1 VTDGKKKPSDF
12 DKDLYDDEENLDAED
27 SMDDDFE
34 DDLDLFGDDSD
45 DSDGGEDNLP
55 VVIEDREAR
64 KPREKELELPV
75 LPLREIVVF
84 PYMVIPLF
92 VGRSL
97 SLKAI
102 EVAME
107 SNREILLVSQKHAK
121 TDNPEVD
128 DLHEVGTVAE
138 IMQLLKLPDGIV
150 KILVE
155 GTARAK
161 VHNYTETKE
170 YYRAKVEIFED
181 EEEKNLRT
189 QALMRNVIAQF
200 EQYIKLNKNVPI
212 EIINVTNSVESPGRL
227 ADIIVAHLKLKV
239 EVKQNVLSAFSA
251 EERLSMIC
259 DILNR
264 EIEIL
269 NIEKKIRGRVRKQME
284 QVQKE
289 YYLREQIK
297 AIQKEL
303 GENDEVAQEVKDF
316 KKAIEKAKMPKDV
329 LEKVEKELDK
339 FSKMSYSSAE
349 SGVIRNYLE
358 VMCELPWSKKSKDKL
373 DAAHAQKIL
382 DRDHYGLEKVKER
395 ITEFIAVCQLRKT
408 IKGPILCL
416 IGPPGVGKTSL
427 AKSVAEALGR
437 KFARVSLGGMRD
449 EAEIRGHRRTY
460 VGALP
465 GRIIQMLRQ
474 VGTKNPVI
482 LLDEIDKTGSDFK
495 GDPSSALLEVLD
507 PEQNKTFR
515 DHYLAVPFDLSQVLF
530 LTTAN
535 YIGGIPA
542 PLRDRMEMINL
553 SGYTEE
559 EKVEIGSR
567 YLVPKQQEENG
578 VSEKEVSINK
588 DALSEIIRCY
598 TREAGVRDLERK
610 IGSICR
616 KVAKDSVTSKKF
628 KTAKV
633 TGKTVSKYLGVRKFL
648 PDMQGVEDQVGV
660 VMGLAVTS
668 LGGTTLPIEVEVLEG
683 SGKIMLTGNL
693 GDVMKESCHAAVTY
707 IRRHRDVFGISKD
720 FHKKVDI
727 HIHAPEAAIP
737 KDGPSAGITIAT
749 AAVSALAGIK
759 VRKDVAMT
767 GEISLKG
774 KVMPIGGV
782 KEKSLAA
789 YRVGI
794 KDIVICRDNEK
805 DLEDIPEEIKRKINF
820 HIVEDISEVL
830 EVAFVKADFER
841 VKKKSL
847 KGATR
852 KSGTSAGG
860 AKKISDESGPRVN

>member
-1 VTDGKKKPSDF
+1 MADDKKKPSDF
-12 DKDLYDDEENLDAED
+12 DDEFYDDKQDSEDLSEE
-27 SMDDDFE
+27 DFE
-34 DDLDLFGDDSD
+34 DELDLFGDDLD
-45 DSDGGEDNLP
+45 DSHASEGDNLP

-64 KPREKELELPV
+64 KPREKQLELPV

-107 SNREILLVSQKHAK
+107 SNREILLVSQKNAK
-121 TDNPEVD
+121 TDSPNIE

-161 VHNYTETKE
+161 VKKYTETKE
-170 YYRAKVEIFED
+170 YFGAEVEIFED

-239 EVKQNVLSAFSA
+239 EVKQNVLAAFSA

-303 GENDEVAQEVKDF
+303 GENDEVAQEVKEF
-316 KKAIEKAKMPKDV
+316 QKAIEKAKMPKDV

-339 FSKMSYSSAE
+339 FAKMSYSSAE

-373 DAAHAQKIL
+373 NAAHAQEIL
-382 DRDHYGLEKVKER
+382 DRDHYGLDKVKER

-408 IKGPILCL
+408 LKGPILCL

-437 KFARVSLGGMRD
+437 KFARISLGGMRD

-507 PEQNKTFR
+507 PEQNKAFR
-515 DHYLAVPFDLSQVLF
+515 DHYLGVPFDLSQVLF

-535 YIGGIPA
+535 YVGGIPA

-559 EKVEIGSR
+559 EKIEIGAK

-578 VSEKEVSINK
+578 VTEDQVSVSK

-610 IGSICR
+610 VGSICR
-616 KVAKDSVTSKKF
+616 KVAKESVTSKKF
-628 KTAKV
+628 KPAKV
-633 TGKTVSKYLGVRKFL
+633 VGKTVHKYLGVRKFL
-648 PDMQGVEDQVGV
+648 PDMQGLEDQIGV

-707 IRRHRDVFGISKD
+707 IRCNRDTFGLAKD
-720 FHKKVDI
+720 FYKKVDI

-805 DLEDIPEEIKRKINF
+805 DLEDIPNEIKRKINF
-820 HIVEDISEVL
+820 HIVDNISEVL
-830 EVAFVKADFER
+830 EVAFVKDDFDR

-847 KGATR
+847 KNAVKKGDV
-852 KSGTSAGG
+852 SSDSAKNIENG
-860 AKKISDESGPRVN
+860 SEVRVN

>member
-1 VTDGKKKPSDF
+1 MADSKRKTDKSKLKEI
-12 DKDLYDDEENLDAED
+12 EENV
-27 SMDDDFE
+27 
-34 DDLDLFGDDSD
+34 DSD
-45 DSDGGEDNLP
+45 ESSDLLPEEISSVRSLEGGET
-55 VVIEDREAR
+55 E
-64 KPREKELELPV
+64 EKERKKRDEVFEIPV

-102 EVAME
+102 EKAME
-107 SNREILLVSQKHAK
+107 GNREILLVSQKQAK
-121 TDNPEVD
+121 TDNPEVT
-128 DLHEVGTVAE
+128 DLHDVGTIAE

-155 GTARAK
+155 GTSRASIESF
-161 VHNYTETKE
+161 VETSE
-170 YYRAKVEIFED
+170 YYCAKIREYED
-181 EEEKNLRT
+181 LEEKNLRT

-239 EVKQNVLSAFSA
+239 ETKQKVLAAFSA

-303 GENDEVAQEVKDF
+303 GENDEVAAEVKEF
-316 KKAIEKAKMPKDV
+316 REQIEKAKMPKEVKDKA
-329 LEKVEKELDK
+329 LKELDK

-358 VMCELPWSKKSKDKL
+358 VLVELPWSKKSKDKL
-373 DAAHAQKIL
+373 DAKRAQEIL
-382 DRDHYGLEKVKER
+382 DKDHYGLIKVKER
-395 ITEFIAVCQLRKT
+395 ITEFVAVAQLKKSL
-408 IKGPILCL
+408 KGPILCMV
-416 IGPPGVGKTSL
+416 GPPGVGKTSL

-437 KFARVSLGGMRD
+437 KFVRVSLGGMRD

-460 VGALP
+460 VGAMP
-465 GRIIQMLRQ
+465 GRIIQMLKQ
-474 VGTKNPVI
+474 AGTKNPVI
-482 LLDEIDKTGSDFK
+482 LLDEIDKTGADFK
-495 GDPSSALLEVLD
+495 GDPASALLEVLD
-507 PEQNKTFR
+507 PEQNVKFR
-515 DHYLAVPFDLSQVLF
+515 DHYIGVPFDLSQVLF

-535 YIGGIPA
+535 QVRGIPG
-542 PLRDRMEMINL
+542 PLLDRMELITL
-553 SGYTEE
+553 AGYTEE
-559 EKVEIGSR
+559 EKLEIGMR
-567 YLVPKQQEENG
+567 YLVPKQLEENG
-578 VSEKEVSINK
+578 IKEDQIEFERQ
-588 DALSEIIRCY
+588 ALAEVIRCY
-598 TREAGVRDLERK
+598 TREAGVRELERK

-616 KVAKDSVTSKKF
+616 KIARDIVTSKQF
-628 KTAKV
+628 KSRK
-633 TGKTVSKYLGVRKFL
+633 VSKAQIPRYLGARKYL
-648 PDMQGVEDQVGV
+648 PDMAEEEDQVGV
-660 VMGLAVTS
+660 VTGLAVTS
-668 LGGTTLPIEVEVLEG
+668 LGGCTLPIEVEVLQG
-683 SGKIMLTGNL
+683 SGKIQITGNL

-707 IRRHRDVFGISKD
+707 VRKHRDEFGISKD

-727 HIHAPEAAIP
+727 HIHAPEAATP

-749 AAVSALAGIK
+749 AVVSALADIRVK
-759 VRKDVAMT
+759 KDVAMT

-774 KVMPIGGV
+774 KVLPIGGV

-794 KDIVICRDNEK
+794 RDIILCRDNEK
-805 DLEDIPEEIKRKINF
+805 DLEDIPKEILKKIKF
-820 HIVEDISEVL
+820 HIVDEISEVL
-830 EVAFVKADFER
+830 EVAFVPGDLKKAR
-841 VKKKSL
+841 S
-847 KGATR
+847 KGAKLRSKPR
-852 KSGTSAGG
+852 KVKA
-860 AKKISDESGPRVN
+860 ES

>member
-1 VTDGKKKPSDF
+1 MADSKKKN
-12 DKDLYDDEENLDAED
+12 DEPNIEEL
-27 SMDDDFE
+27 
-34 DDLDLFGDDSD
+34 DDSLD
-45 DSDGGEDNLP
+45 TEDISP
-55 VVIEDREAR
+55 DEITAVDRLEGDESGAKER
-64 KPREKELELPV
+64 KKRDEVFEIPV

-102 EVAME
+102 EKAME
-107 SNREILLVSQKHAK
+107 GNREILLVSQKQAK
-121 TDNPEVD
+121 TDNPEVT
-128 DLHEVGTVAE
+128 DLHEVGTIAE

-155 GTARAK
+155 GTSRASIETFAETSEYYCAK
-161 VHNYTETKE
+161 VRE
-170 YYRAKVEIFED
+170 YED
-181 EEEKNLRT
+181 AEEKNLRT

-239 EVKQNVLSAFSA
+239 ETKQNVLAAFSA

-303 GENDEVAQEVKDF
+303 GENDEVAAEVKEF
-316 KKAIEKAKMPKDV
+316 REQIEKAKMPKEV
-329 LEKVEKELDK
+329 KEKALKELDK

-358 VMCELPWSKKSKDKL
+358 VLVELPWSKKSKDKL
-373 DAAHAQKIL
+373 DAERAQKIL
-382 DRDHYGLEKVKER
+382 DKDHYGLEKVKER
-395 ITEFIAVCQLRKT
+395 ITEFVAVAQLKKSL
-408 IKGPILCL
+408 KGPILCMV
-416 IGPPGVGKTSL
+416 GPPGVGKTSL
-427 AKSVAEALGR
+427 SKSVAEALGR
-437 KFARVSLGGMRD
+437 KFVRVSLGGMRD

-460 VGALP
+460 VGAMP
-465 GRIIQMLRQ
+465 GRIIQMLKQ
-474 VGTKNPVI
+474 AGTKNPVI

-495 GDPSSALLEVLD
+495 GDPASALLEVLD
-507 PEQNKTFR
+507 PEQNVKFR
-515 DHYLAVPFDLSQVLF
+515 DHYLGVPFDLSQVLF

-535 YIGGIPA
+535 HIRGIPG
-542 PLRDRMEMINL
+542 PLLDRMEMINL
-553 SGYTEE
+553 AGYTEE
-559 EKVEIGSR
+559 EKLEIGIR
-567 YLVPKQQEENG
+567 YLVPKQMEENG
-578 VSEKEVSINK
+578 IQEEQVQFERS
-588 DALSEIIRCY
+588 ALTEIIRCY

-616 KVAKDSVTSKKF
+616 KIARDVVKGTKVKTRKIAKLQ
-628 KTAKV
+628 
-633 TGKTVSKYLGVRKFL
+633 VSKYLGARKYL
-648 PDMQGVEDQVGV
+648 PDMQEELDKVGV
-660 VMGLAVTS
+660 VTGLAVTS
-668 LGGTTLPIEVEVLEG
+668 LGGCTLPIEVEVLEG
-683 SGKIMLTGNL
+683 SGKVQITGNL

-707 IRRHRDVFGISKD
+707 VRKNRNDFGISKD

-727 HIHAPEAAIP
+727 HIHAPEAATP

-749 AAVSALAGIK
+749 AVVSALANIRVK
-759 VRKDVAMT
+759 KDVAMT

-774 KVMPIGGV
+774 KVLPIGGV

-794 KDIVICRDNEK
+794 RDIVLCKDNEK
-805 DLEDIPEEIKRKINF
+805 DLEDIPKEILKKIDF
-820 HIVEDISEVL
+820 HIVNDISEVL
-830 EVAFVKADFER
+830 EVAFVPDDYKKA
-841 VKKKSL
+841 KAKSS
-847 KGATR
+847 KSRSASKR
-852 KSGTSAGG
+852 KVDA
-860 AKKISDESGPRVN
+860 

>member
-1 VTDGKKKPSDF
+1 VAD
-12 DKDLYDDEENLDAED
+12 DKNEKDDLENLED
-27 SMDDDFE
+27 LE
-34 DDLDLFGDDSD
+34 DELSDEISDVDLEVITKEGDS
-45 DSDGGEDNLP
+45 S
-55 VVIEDREAR
+55 I
-64 KPREKELELPV
+64 REKKVRDSKFEIPV

-92 VGRSL
+92 VGRQL

-102 EVAME
+102 EMAME
-107 SNREILLVSQKHAK
+107 GDREILLVSQKQAK
-121 TDNPEVD
+121 TDNPEID

-155 GTARAK
+155 GTSRAQ
-161 VHNYTETKE
+161 VLRYTETDDYFKAE
-170 YYRAKVEIFED
+170 VEAYD
-181 EEEKNLRT
+181 DAEEKNLRT
-189 QALMRNVIAQF
+189 QALMRNVIGQF

-239 EVKQNVLSAFSA
+239 EVKQKVLAAFSA

-303 GENDEVAQEVKDF
+303 GENDEVAAEVKEF

-329 LEKVEKELDK
+329 REKVERELDK

-358 VMCELPWSKKSKDKL
+358 VMTELPWSKKTKDKL
-373 DAAHAQKIL
+373 DANRAEDIL
-382 DRDHYGLEKVKER
+382 DRDHFGLDKVKER
-395 ITEFIAVCQLRKT
+395 IIEFIAVCQLKKS

-416 IGPPGVGKTSL
+416 VGPPGVGKTSL

-460 VGALP
+460 VGAMP
-465 GRIIQMLRQ
+465 GRLMQLLRQ
-474 VGTKNPVI
+474 LGSKNPVI

-515 DHYLAVPFDLSQVLF
+515 DHYLAVPFDLSNVLF

-535 YIGGIPA
+535 YIGGIPG
-542 PLRDRMEMINL
+542 PLMDRMEMINL

-559 EKVEIGSR
+559 EKVEIGKR
-567 YLVPKQQEENG
+567 YLVPKQREENG
-578 VSEKEVSINK
+578 LDEDQLSIDDSALAEV
-588 DALSEIIRCY
+588 IRCY

-616 KVAKDSVTSKKF
+616 KVAKEYVTTKK
-628 KTAKV
+628 KKKGGTKV
-633 TGKTVSKYLGVRKFL
+633 SQKQVEKYLGVRKFL
-648 PDMQGVEDQVGV
+648 PDNQGAQDQIGV
-660 VMGLAVTS
+660 VTGLAVTS

-683 SGKIMLTGNL
+683 SGKVILTGNL

-707 IRRHRDVFGISKD
+707 VRRHRDKFKIAKD
-720 FHKKVDI
+720 FHKKLDI

-749 AAVSALAGIK
+749 AVVSALSEIR

-794 KDIVICRDNEK
+794 DNVILCKENEK
-805 DLEDIPEEIKRKINF
+805 DLEDIPEEIRKNINF
-820 HIVEDISEVL
+820 HIVEDIGQVL
-830 EVAFVKADFER
+830 DVALNAEDFKKLSKGTR
-841 VKKKSL
+841 SAGKKSMTT
-847 KGATR
+847 K
-852 KSGTSAGG
+852 KSTSKTSKSA
-860 AKKISDESGPRVN
+860 

>member
-1 VTDGKKKPSDF
+1 MSEPKRKKKP
-12 DKDLYDDEENLDAED
+12 KLPEEIED
-27 SMDDDFE
+27 I
-34 DDLDLFGDDSD
+34 L
-45 DSDGGEDNLP
+45 GEDEGDSNMPSEL
-55 VVIEDREAR
+55 EAVLEGLEGQSEGQ
-64 KPREKELELPV
+64 REKREGSFEIPI

-102 EVAME
+102 EKSME
-107 SNREILLVSQKHAK
+107 ENREILLVSQKQAK
-121 TDNPEVD
+121 TDSPDVE
-128 DLHEVGTVAE
+128 DLHDVGTIAE

-155 GTARAK
+155 GTSRARIL
-161 VHNYTETKE
+161 NYVETDPFYCAEVEE
-170 YYRAKVEIFED
+170 YMD

-189 QALMRNVIAQF
+189 QALMRNVISQF

-239 EVKQNVLSAFSA
+239 DVKQKVLAAFSA

-259 DILNR
+259 DVLNR

-303 GENDEVAQEVKDF
+303 GENDEVATEVKEF
-316 KKAIEKAKMPKDV
+316 REAIDKAKMPKEV
-329 LEKVEKELDK
+329 REKALKELDK

-358 VMCELPWSKKSKDKL
+358 VLVELPWSKKSRDRL
-373 DAAHAQKIL
+373 DATRAQEVL
-382 DRDHYGLEKVKER
+382 DKDHYGLIKVKER
-395 ITEFIAVCQLRKT
+395 ITEFIAVCQLKKS

-460 VGALP
+460 VGAMT
-465 GRIIQMLRQ
+465 GRIMQMLRQ

-495 GDPSSALLEVLD
+495 GDPASALLEVLD
-507 PEQNKTFR
+507 PEQNIRFR

-535 YIGGIPA
+535 QVRGIPA
-542 PLRDRMEMINL
+542 PLLDRMEMITL
-553 SGYTEE
+553 PGYTEE
-559 EKVEIGSR
+559 EKLEIGVR
-567 YLVPKQQEENG
+567 YLVPKQLEENG
-578 VSEKEVSINK
+578 LKKDQLSIERG
-588 DALSEIIRCY
+588 ALAEIIRCY
-598 TREAGVRDLERK
+598 SREAGVRELERL

-616 KVAKDSVTSKKF
+616 KVARD
-628 KTAKV
+628 AV
-633 TGKTVSKYLGVRKFL
+633 TGGLNATRKVARRQVSKYLGVRKYL

-660 VMGLAVTS
+660 VTGLAVTS
-668 LGGTTLPIEVEVLEG
+668 MGGCTLPIEVEVTSG
-683 SGKIMLTGNL
+683 SGKVQITGNL

-707 IRRHRDVFGISKD
+707 VRKNRERFGIAKD
-720 FHKKVDI
+720 FHKKLDI

-749 AAVSALAGIK
+749 AVVSALADIR

-774 KVMPIGGV
+774 KVLPIGGV

-794 KDIVICRDNEK
+794 EDIILCKANEK
-805 DLEDIPEEIKRKINF
+805 DLEEIPREIKKKVKF
-820 HIVEDISEVL
+820 HIVQDISGVL
-830 EVAFVKADFER
+830 DVAFLPEDYEKARKRGER
-841 VKKKSL
+841 MS
-847 KGATR
+847 GAESKR
-852 KSGTSAGG
+852 KAV
-860 AKKISDESGPRVN
+860 A

>member
-1 VTDGKKKPSDF
+1 MANSKKKNEETVIENQ
-12 DKDLYDDEENLDAED
+12 DDSPEVDHLNP
-27 SMDDDFE
+27 
-34 DDLDLFGDDSD
+34 DDLTAVSRLEGDES
-45 DSDGGEDNLP
+45 GT
-55 VVIEDREAR
+55 RER
-64 KPREKELELPV
+64 QKRDEVFEIPV

-102 EVAME
+102 EKAME
-107 SNREILLVSQKHAK
+107 GNREILLVSQKQAK
-121 TDNPEVD
+121 TDNPEIT
-128 DLHEVGTVAE
+128 DLHEVGTIAE

-155 GTARAK
+155 GTSRASIESFADSADYYSAR
-161 VHNYTETKE
+161 VRE
-170 YYRAKVEIFED
+170 YED
-181 EEEKNLRT
+181 AEEKNLRT

-239 EVKQNVLSAFSA
+239 ETKQNVLAAFSA

-303 GENDEVAQEVKDF
+303 GENDEVAAEVKEF
-316 KKAIEKAKMPKDV
+316 REQIEKAKMPKEVKDKA
-329 LEKVEKELDK
+329 LKELDK

-358 VMCELPWSKKSKDKL
+358 ILVELPWSKKSKDRL
-373 DAAHAQKIL
+373 DAQIAQEVL
-382 DRDHYGLEKVKER
+382 DKDHYGLEKVKER
-395 ITEFIAVCQLRKT
+395 ITEFIAVAQLKKSL
-408 IKGPILCL
+408 KGPILCMV
-416 IGPPGVGKTSL
+416 GPPGVGKTSL
-427 AKSVAEALGR
+427 SKSVAEALGR
-437 KFARVSLGGMRD
+437 KFVRVSLGGMRD

-460 VGALP
+460 VGAMP
-465 GRIIQMLRQ
+465 GRLIQMLKQ
-474 VGTKNPVI
+474 AGTKNPVI

-495 GDPSSALLEVLD
+495 GDPASALLEVLD
-507 PEQNKTFR
+507 PEQNVKFR
-515 DHYLAVPFDLSQVLF
+515 DHYLGVPFDLSQVLF

-535 YIGGIPA
+535 HVRGIPG
-542 PLRDRMEMINL
+542 PLLDRMEMINL
-553 SGYTEE
+553 AGYTEE
-559 EKVEIGSR
+559 EKLEIGMR
-567 YLVPKQQEENG
+567 YLVPKQMDENG
-578 VSEKEVSINK
+578 ISGELVKFENSG
-588 DALSEIIRCY
+588 LTEIIRCY

-610 IGSICR
+610 IGAICR
-616 KVAKDSVTSKKF
+616 KIARDVVKGSKVKSRKVSASSVA
-628 KTAKV
+628 
-633 TGKTVSKYLGVRKFL
+633 KYLGARNYL
-648 PDMQGVEDQVGV
+648 PDMQEETDKVGV
-660 VMGLAVTS
+660 VTGLAVTS
-668 LGGTTLPIEVEVLEG
+668 LGGCTLPIEVEVLEG
-683 SGKIMLTGNL
+683 SGKIQITGNL
-693 GDVMKESCHAAVTY
+693 GDVMKESCHAALTY
-707 IRRHRDVFGISKD
+707 VRKNRDEFGIAKD

-727 HIHAPEAAIP
+727 HIHAPEAATP

-749 AAVSALAGIK
+749 AVVSALANIRVK
-759 VRKDVAMT
+759 KDVAMT

-774 KVMPIGGV
+774 KVLPIGGV

-794 KDIVICRDNEK
+794 RDIILCKDNEK
-805 DLEDIPEEIKRKINF
+805 DLEDIPKEILKKIDF
-820 HIVEDISEVL
+820 HIVNNISEVL
-830 EVAFVKADFER
+830 EVAFVAEDLKKVKA
-841 VKKKSL
+841 KGAKASQKSL
-847 KGATR
+847 NGKDNA
-852 KSGTSAGG
+852 
-860 AKKISDESGPRVN
+860 